1 MVGRLDGWMVKTV
14 GCVDYVMLYSRLVYI
29 HTTGQT
35 LRDESRPK
43 QPASPPARPQDILL
57 TTTSPS

>member
-43 QPASPPARPQDILL
+43 QPASPPARLGR
-57 TTTSPS
+57 